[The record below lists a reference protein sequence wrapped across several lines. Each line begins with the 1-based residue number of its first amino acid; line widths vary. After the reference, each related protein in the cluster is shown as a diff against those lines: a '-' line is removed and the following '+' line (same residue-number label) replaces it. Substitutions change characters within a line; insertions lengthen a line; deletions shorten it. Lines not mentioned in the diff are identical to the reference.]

1 MVPTWKIVGSRDLA
15 MGIAMAQLLG
25 FPATYLIAN
34 EIATALTDDEEEKN
48 AILKRIIPAYVVAGL
63 ASVTTISIIIAGIFV
78 EFL

>member
-1 MVPTWKIVGSRDLA
+1 

-78 EFL
+78 ELL